1 MAFSQKER
9 QQLLGVLIFAAIA
22 GGAVFWMYWRGPKVT
37 DIADLAFERDTLTV
51 QVNAAKRTLRSG
63 TVEALR
69 AEIATYRVSLS
80 IMRQLV
86 PTENEVPNLVD
97 DIASRARVRGVD
109 LAGIERQP
117 AQQVGMFTAVRY
129 NLTVTGY
136 YDAIAAFL
144 ADVASLPRI
153 MVPTNV
159 LLGPASGVDQR
170 QFGDTSGALLQ
181 ATFQVRTFVKPD
193 EGGTESE
200 R

>member
-37 DIADLAFERDTLTV
+37 DIADLALERDTLTV
-51 QVNAAKRTLRSG
+51 QVNTAKRALRSG

>member
-37 DIADLAFERDTLTV
+37 DLADLALERDTLTT
-51 QVNAAKRTLRSG
+51 QVNTAKRAIRRGTL
-63 TVEALR
+63 EALSD
-69 AEIATYRVSLS
+69 EIATYEVSLS

-86 PTENEVPNLVD
+86 PADNEVPNLVD
-97 DIASRARVRGVD
+97 DIASQARVRGVD
-109 LAGIERQP
+109 LVAFERQP
-117 AQQVGMFTAVRY
+117 TQQEGMFTAFRY

-136 YDAIAAFL
+136 YDPIAGFL
-144 ADVASLPRI
+144 TDVASLDRI

-159 LLGPASGVDQR
+159 TLSPAPGADQR

-181 ATFQVRTFVKPD
+181 ATFQVRTFVKRD
-193 EGGTESE
+193 GGGTQSE
-200 R
+200 Q

>member
-9 QQLLGVLIFAAIA
+9 QQVLGVLIFAAIA
-22 GGAVFWMYWRGPKVT
+22 VGAVFWMYWRGPKVT
-37 DIADLAFERDTLTV
+37 ELADITLERDTLTT
-51 QVNAAKRTLRSG
+51 QVNTAKRALRRG

-69 AEIATYRVSLS
+69 AEIATYEVSLS

-86 PTENEVPNLVD
+86 PTENEVPTLVD

-109 LAGIERQP
+109 LAAFERQP
-117 AQQVGMFTAVRY
+117 TQQEGMFTAFRY

-136 YDAIAAFL
+136 YDPIAAFL
-144 ADVASLPRI
+144 TDVASLDRI

-159 LLGPASGVDQR
+159 SLGPAPGEDQR

-181 ATFQVRTFVKPD
+181 ATFQVRSFVKPGG
-193 EGGTESE
+193 GGTQSE
-200 R
+200 Q

>member
-37 DIADLAFERDTLTV
+37 DIADLALERDTLTV
-51 QVNAAKRTLRSG
+51 QVNTAKRALRSG

-170 QFGDTSGALLQ
+170 QFGDTSGALLE